1 MLKAFL
7 GLIGFGGPEQEGRAL
22 ARDARSLIDM
32 FHGQNGAEKLGL
44 IARSARLHVDE
55 VHERG
60 LNDPQFYKRGVEH
73 LTELNRAARQRR
85 DDVAWSGITLAIIYI
100 KSEILGAPGQAARNA
115 IDGFLSQW
123 RHIDDAPADGDAQER
138 TDR

>member
-1 MLKAFL
+1 MLKALL
-7 GLIGFGGPEQEGRAL
+7 GLVGLGGPEHEAKTL

-44 IARSARLHVDE
+44 IARSARLHMDE

-60 LNDPQFYKRGVEH
+60 LNDPQFYGRGVQH

-85 DDVAWSGITLAIIYI
+85 DDVAWSGITLAVIYI
-100 KSEILGAPGQAARNA
+100 KSEILGGPGQPARNA
-115 IDGFLSQW
+115 IDGFLDRW
-123 RHIDDAPADGDAQER
+123 PHVDDVDDAPENDDA
-138 TDR
+138 